1 MKREIFREND
11 HTTVSIAK
19 IDSSSVFLNVRIAG
33 RVVCVFVMVGISVFI
48 LFIQALVRTED
59 GHRFCLTYQIPL
71 VFEEVLNLN
80 LSTK

>member
-1 MKREIFREND
+1 MKLITLQF
-11 HTTVSIAK
+11 SIAK

-33 RVVCVFVMVGISVFI
+33 RKVCDCGNLSFI

-59 GHRFCLTYQIPL
+59 GHRFCLTYQIPS

>member
-1 MKREIFREND
+1 MKLITLQF
-11 HTTVSIAK
+11 SIAK
-19 IDSSSVFLNVRIAG
+19 IDSSSVLIAG
-33 RVVCVFVMVGISVFI
+33 RKVCDGGNLSFI

-59 GHRFCLTYQIPL
+59 GHRFCLTYQIPS